1 MPVRIALLFL
11 KWRASECT
19 RTRPVTRCAAAS
31 NPQPLES
38 GSAAAWGLFPP
49 RRPGFFSFSPLRR
62 PVRRRYVRMGVVVPV
77 ERLRKHPCPPAI
89 QYVSWM
95 DGWTGGWME
104 GRLLGRRVQD
114 STSGMAS
121 AGRIKF
127 HVRSTLPRAGAAAAA
142 RTDTRLGHLHGSS
155 HLAAPGLGLAGCQ
168 LLPRHAPPRC
178 RVLGSVT
185 RPLGRLAGVRQPP
198 PWLALR
204 ALPTNDVRFTDA
216 DAPGGVDGYPTALWG
231 SWGAALPGLDSH
243 HRTTT
248 RQHPIYLTPDPP
260 SINE

>member
-1 MPVRIALLFL
+1 
-11 KWRASECT
+11 
-19 RTRPVTRCAAAS
+19 
-31 NPQPLES
+31 
-38 GSAAAWGLFPP
+38 
-49 RRPGFFSFSPLRR
+49 
-62 PVRRRYVRMGVVVPV
+62 MGVVVPV

-95 DGWTGGWME
+95 DGWIGGWME

-121 AGRIKF
+121 AGRIEF

-155 HLAAPGLGLAGCQ
+155 HLAAPGVGLAGCQ

-185 RPLGRLAGVRQPP
+185 RPLGWRESDSHRLGSLSVLYLPTTSDSRMLMHPAASMATRRRFGGPG
-198 PWLALR
+198 
-204 ALPTNDVRFTDA
+204 ALPSLGWIPIIVRRHA
-216 DAPGGVDGYPTALWG
+216 
-231 SWGAALPGLDSH
+231 S
-243 HRTTT
+243 T
-248 RQHPIYLTPDPP
+248 R
-260 SINE
+260 SI

>member
-1 MPVRIALLFL
+1 
-11 KWRASECT
+11 
-19 RTRPVTRCAAAS
+19 
-31 NPQPLES
+31 
-38 GSAAAWGLFPP
+38 
-49 RRPGFFSFSPLRR
+49 
-62 PVRRRYVRMGVVVPV
+62 
-77 ERLRKHPCPPAI
+77 
-89 QYVSWM
+89 
-95 DGWTGGWME
+95 
-104 GRLLGRRVQD
+104 
-114 STSGMAS
+114 MAS

-155 HLAAPGLGLAGCQ
+155 HLAAPGVGLAGCQ
-168 LLPRHAPPRC
+168 LLPRHAPPALSGAWIRDP
-178 RVLGSVT
+178 ST
-185 RPLGRLAGVRQPP
+185 RLAGVRQPP

-216 DAPGGVDGYPTALWG
+216 DAPGLDGYPTALWG

-260 SINE
+260 SINEENVFARFSGASRQTSAVCNGGPPRRCVSAVEYH